1 MQMKIG
7 YFAKLINK
15 KHIPCHSNDGGYKE
29 RKIIMKTLTH
39 NGIDVIV
46 QQGKNS
52 FIDTLI
58 SKGIPFVE
66 LPVLIGKQIRVLQ
79 YSVNAVTKYAIVEL
93 FDGGEGDD
101 WYQIFITSS
110 APADGWNELYT
121 DCLRQLNGEKPTKI
135 KSRLKMAILAIDRVI
150 TEKKNKNID
159 KENISDE
166 EKFTKLMIGY
176 SFDDYTEK
184 DWKDMALGLWHY
196 GYFKDNIDYFATD
209 IDLDLLNNIK
219 KYL

>member
-1 MQMKIG
+1 MTSGFLRTDIFSVIIFFCRTYIVSIFAG
-7 YFAKLINK
+7 YMLIN
-15 KHIPCHSNDGGYKE
+15 
-29 RKIIMKTLTH
+29 
-39 NGIDVIV
+39 ID
-46 QQGKNS
+46 
-52 FIDTLI
+52 
-58 SKGIPFVE
+58 
-66 LPVLIGKQIRVLQ
+66 
-79 YSVNAVTKYAIVEL
+79 AIVEL

>member
-1 MQMKIG
+1 
-7 YFAKLINK
+7 
-15 KHIPCHSNDGGYKE
+15 
-29 RKIIMKTLTH
+29 MKTLVH
-39 NGIDVIV
+39 NGVDVIV
-46 QQGKNS
+46 QNGQKS
-52 FIDTLI
+52 FVDTLV
-58 SKGIPFVE
+58 SKGISFVE
-66 LPVLIGKQIRVLQ
+66 LPVLISRQIRVLQ
-79 YSVNAVTKYAIVEL
+79 YSANSIVKYAIVEL
-93 FDGGEGDD
+93 FDGGEG
-101 WYQIFITSS
+101 
-110 APADGWNELYT
+110 A

-184 DWKDMALGLWHY
+184 DWKDMALGLWNY

>member
-1 MQMKIG
+1 
-7 YFAKLINK
+7 
-15 KHIPCHSNDGGYKE
+15 
-29 RKIIMKTLTH
+29 
-39 NGIDVIV
+39 
-46 QQGKNS
+46 
-52 FIDTLI
+52 
-58 SKGIPFVE
+58 
-66 LPVLIGKQIRVLQ
+66 
-79 YSVNAVTKYAIVEL
+79 
-93 FDGGEGDD
+93 
-101 WYQIFITSS
+101 
-110 APADGWNELYT
+110 
-121 DCLRQLNGEKPTKI
+121 
-135 KSRLKMAILAIDRVI
+135 MAMLAIDRVI

>member
-1 MQMKIG
+1 
-7 YFAKLINK
+7 
-15 KHIPCHSNDGGYKE
+15 
-29 RKIIMKTLTH
+29 MKTLVH
-39 NGIDVIV
+39 NGVDVIV
-46 QQGKNS
+46 QNGQKS
-52 FIDTLI
+52 FVDTSV
-58 SKGIPFVE
+58 SKGISFVE
-66 LPVLIGKQIRVLQ
+66 LPVLISRQIRVLQ
-79 YSVNAVTKYAIVEL
+79 YSVNSIVKYAIVEL